1 MEIKIIDIAEVI
13 KINRQILKEYFFIA
27 IGSFFVALGV
37 YYFMVPENLATGGV
51 SGLSIVLNNY
61 ISIPI
66 SFINFFLN
74 FILFILGFIFLG
86 KEFGGK
92 TVFSVIFISL
102 FMYLMETFFPV
113 SEPVTDEILLNL
125 ICGIVISAIGLSIV
139 FNQNASTGGT
149 DIVAKIL
156 NKYFNMDIG
165 KGLMTADVIVVAL
178 AFLTYG
184 VQTGIVGAFGW
195 FLNGVVVNYF
205 LDGFSVKNEVVIIS
219 DKHDEIKKYIFDKLD
234 RGVTLYK
241 AEGGYT
247 NEEKDIIVTILD
259 RKEYYILKK
268 QLKIIDPTVFVTV
281 RTVQEVY
288 GFGFSKF

>member
-1 MEIKIIDIAEVI
+1 
-13 KINRQILKEYFFIA
+13 
-27 IGSFFVALGV
+27 
-37 YYFMVPENLATGGV
+37 MVPENLATGGI

-61 ISIPI
+61 IDIPI
-66 SFINFFLN
+66 SIINFSLN
-74 FILFILGFIFLG
+74 IILFTIGFIFLG

-92 TVFSVIFISL
+92 TIFSVIFLSL
-102 FMYLMETFFPV
+102 FMYVMETFFPV
-113 SEPVTDEILLNL
+113 TKPVTDEILLNL

-149 DIVAKIL
+149 DIIAKIL
-156 NKYFNMDIG
+156 NKYFNMDLG
-165 KGLMTADVIVVAL
+165 KALMAADVIVVAF
-178 AFLTYG
+178 AFFTYG

-195 FLNGVVVNYF
+195 FLNGIVVNYF

-219 DKHDEIKKYIFDKLD
+219 AKHDEIKQYIFDRLD

-247 NEEKDIIVTILD
+247 NDEKDIVVTVLD

-268 QLKIIDPTVFVTV
+268 QLKIIDPDVFVMV

>member
-1 MEIKIIDIAEVI
+1 MI
-13 KINRQILKEYFFIA
+13 KINKQILKEYFFIA
-27 IGSFFVALGV
+27 IGSFLVAFGI

-92 TVFSVIFISL
+92 TIFSVIFLSL

-113 SEPVTDEILLNL
+113 SAPITDEILLNL
-125 ICGIVISAIGLSIV
+125 MCGIVIMAIGLSIV

-149 DIVAKIL
+149 DIIAKIL

-165 KGLMTADVIVVAL
+165 KGLMAADVIVVAL
-178 AFLTYG
+178 AFFTYG
-184 VQTGIVGAFGW
+184 IQTGIVGAFGW

-219 DKHDEIKKYIFDKLD
+219 KKHNEIKKYIFERLD

-259 RKEYYILKK
+259 RREYYILKK
-268 QLKIIDPTVFVTV
+268 QLKTIDPNVFVTV

>member
-1 MEIKIIDIAEVI
+1 MIT
-13 KINRQILKEYFFIA
+13 INRQIIKEYFFIA
-27 IGSFFVALGV
+27 IGSFLVSLGI

-51 SGLSIVLNNY
+51 SGLSIVLSNY

-66 SFINFFLN
+66 SFINLTIN

-92 TVFSVIFISL
+92 TIFSTISISIC
-102 FMYLMETFFPV
+102 MYLMETFFPV
-113 SEPVTDEILLNL
+113 SAPVTDEILLNL
-125 ICGIVISAIGLSIV
+125 MCGIVIMAIGLSIV

-165 KGLMTADVIVVAL
+165 KGLMAADVIVVAL
-178 AFLTYG
+178 AFFTYG
-184 VQTGIVGAFGW
+184 IQTGIVGAFGW

-219 DKHDEIKKYIFDKLD
+219 EKHDEIKKYIFERLD
-234 RGVTLYK
+234 RGVTVYK

-247 NEEKDIIVTILD
+247 NDEKDIIVTILD

-268 QLKIIDPTVFVTV
+268 QLKILDPMVFVTV
-281 RTVQEVY
+281 RNVQEVY
-288 GFGFSKF
+288 GYGFSKF

>member
-1 MEIKIIDIAEVI
+1 MI

-92 TVFSVIFISL
+92 TIFSVIFLSL
-102 FMYLMETFFPV
+102 FMYMMETFFPV
-113 SEPVTDEILLNL
+113 SAPVTDEILLNL

-165 KGLMTADVIVVAL
+165 KGLMTADVIVVVA
-178 AFLTYG
+178 AFFTYG
-184 VQTGIVGAFGW
+184 IQTGIVGAFGW

-219 DKHDEIKKYIFDKLD
+219 ENPDEIKKYIFDKLD

-247 NEEKDIIVTILD
+247 NEEKNIIVTILD

-268 QLKIIDPTVFVTV
+268 QLKIIDPKVFVTV

>member
-1 MEIKIIDIAEVI
+1 VEIKVIYIVEVI

-61 ISIPI
+61 INIPI

-74 FILFILGFIFLG
+74 FMLFILGFIFLG

-92 TVFSVIFISL
+92 TIFSVIFLSL

-113 SEPVTDEILLNL
+113 SSPVTDEILLNL

-178 AFLTYG
+178 AFFTYG

-219 DKHDEIKKYIFDKLD
+219 DKPDEIKKYIFDKLD

-259 RKEYYILKK
+259 RKQYYILKK
-268 QLKIIDPTVFVTV
+268 QLKIIDPKVFVTV

>member
-1 MEIKIIDIAEVI
+1 MI
-13 KINRQILKEYFFIA
+13 KINKQLIKEYLFIA
-27 IGSFFVALGV
+27 IGSFFVSVGV

-51 SGLSIVLNNY
+51 SGLSIVLSNY

-66 SFINFFLN
+66 SIINFSLN
-74 FILFILGFIFLG
+74 IILFIMGFIFLG

-92 TVFSVIFISL
+92 TIFSVIFLSL
-102 FMYLMETFFPV
+102 FMYLMEAFFPV
-113 SEPVTDEILLNL
+113 SAPVTDEILLNL
-125 ICGIVISAIGLSIV
+125 ICGIVLSAIGLSIV

-165 KGLMTADVIVVAL
+165 KGLMAADVIVVAL
-178 AFLTYG
+178 AFFTYG
-184 VQTGIVGAFGW
+184 LQTGIVGAFGW

-219 DKHDEIKKYIFDKLD
+219 HKHDEIKKYIFDKLD
-234 RGVTLYK
+234 RGVTMYK

-259 RKEYYILKK
+259 RKEYYILKR
-268 QLKIIDPTVFVTV
+268 QLKIIDPDVFVTV

>member
-1 MEIKIIDIAEVI
+1 MI
-13 KINRQILKEYFFIA
+13 KINNQLIKEYLFIA
-27 IGSFFVALGV
+27 IGSFFVSVGV

-51 SGLSIVLNNY
+51 SGLSIVLSNY

-66 SFINFFLN
+66 SIINFSLN
-74 FILFILGFIFLG
+74 IILFIMGFIFLG

-92 TVFSVIFISL
+92 TIFSVIFLSL
-102 FMYLMETFFPV
+102 FMYLMEAFFPV
-113 SEPVTDEILLNL
+113 SAPVTDEILLNL
-125 ICGIVISAIGLSIV
+125 ICGIVLSAIGLSIV

-165 KGLMTADVIVVAL
+165 KGLMAADVIVVAL
-178 AFLTYG
+178 AFFTYG
-184 VQTGIVGAFGW
+184 LQTGIVGAFGW

-219 DKHDEIKKYIFDKLD
+219 HKHDEIKKYIFDKLD
-234 RGVTLYK
+234 RGVTMYK

-259 RKEYYILKK
+259 RKEYYILKR
-268 QLKIIDPTVFVTV
+268 QLKIIDPDVFVTV

>member
-1 MEIKIIDIAEVI
+1 
-13 KINRQILKEYFFIA
+13 
-27 IGSFFVALGV
+27 
-37 YYFMVPENLATGGV
+37 MVPENLATGGI

-61 ISIPI
+61 LNIPVSI
-66 SFINFFLN
+66 INFSLN
-74 FILFILGFIFLG
+74 LILFIIGIIFLG

-92 TVFSVIFISL
+92 TLFSAIVLSL

-113 SEPVTDEILLNL
+113 TKPVTDEVLLNL

-149 DIVAKIL
+149 DIIAKIL
-156 NKYFNMDIG
+156 NKYLNMDIG
-165 KGLMTADVIVVAL
+165 KGLMTADVVVVAS
-178 AFLTYG
+178 AFLTFG
-184 VQTGIVGAFGW
+184 IQTGIVGAFGW

-205 LDGFSVKNEVVIIS
+205 LDGFSVKNEIVIIS
-219 DKHDEIKKYIFDKLD
+219 KKHEEIKQYIFYKLD

-268 QLKIIDPTVFVTV
+268 QLKIIDPDVFVIV
-281 RTVQEVY
+281 RNVQEVY

>member
-1 MEIKIIDIAEVI
+1 MIKYLKANEVV
-13 KINRQILKEYFFIA
+13 KINKQTIKEYIFIA
-27 IGSFFVALGV
+27 IGSFFVAVGV

-61 ISIPI
+61 INIPI
-66 SFINFFLN
+66 SIINFSLN
-74 FILFILGFIFLG
+74 IVLFTIGFIILG

-92 TVFSVIFISL
+92 TIFSVIFLSL
-102 FMYLMETFFPV
+102 FMYVMETFFPV
-113 SEPVTDEILLNL
+113 TKPVTDEILLNL

-149 DIVAKIL
+149 DIIAKIL
-156 NKYFNMDIG
+156 NKYFNMDLG
-165 KGLMTADVIVVAL
+165 KGLMAADVIVVAF
-178 AFLTYG
+178 AFFTYG

-195 FLNGVVVNYF
+195 FLNGIVVNYF

-219 DKHDEIKKYIFDKLD
+219 EKYDEIKQYIFDRLD

-247 NEEKDIIVTILD
+247 NEEKDIVVTVLD

-268 QLKIIDPTVFVTV
+268 QLKIIDPNVFVMV

>member
-1 MEIKIIDIAEVI
+1 MIKIS
-13 KINRQILKEYFFIA
+13 KQTLKEYLFIA
-27 IGSFFVALGV
+27 VGSFFVSVGV

-51 SGLSIVLNNY
+51 SGLSIVLSNY
-61 ISIPI
+61 LNIPI
-66 SFINFFLN
+66 SIINFSLN
-74 FILFILGFIFLG
+74 LILFIIGFIFLG

-92 TVFSVIFISL
+92 TIFSVIFISF
-102 FMYLMETFFPV
+102 FMYLMEAFFPV
-113 SEPVTDEILLNL
+113 SAPVTDEILLNL
-125 ICGIVISAIGLSIV
+125 ICGIVLSAIGLSIV
-139 FNQNASTGGT
+139 FNHNASTGGT
-149 DIVAKIL
+149 DIIAKIL
-156 NKYFNMDIG
+156 NKYFNMDMG
-165 KGLMTADVIVVAL
+165 KGLMAADVIVVAF

-195 FLNGVVVNYF
+195 FLNGVVLNYF

-219 DKHDEIKKYIFDKLD
+219 KKHDEIKKYIFDKLD

-247 NEEKDIIVTILD
+247 NEEKDIVVTILD

-268 QLKIIDPTVFVTV
+268 QLKIIDPDVFVTV

>member
-1 MEIKIIDIAEVI
+1 MNK
-13 KINRQILKEYFFIA
+13 QILKEYFFIA
-27 IGSFFVALGV
+27 IGSFLVAFGI

-92 TVFSVIFISL
+92 TIFSVIFLSL

-113 SEPVTDEILLNL
+113 SAPITDEILLNL
-125 ICGIVISAIGLSIV
+125 MCGIVIMAIGLSIV

-149 DIVAKIL
+149 DIIAKIL

-165 KGLMTADVIVVAL
+165 KGLMAADVIVVAL
-178 AFLTYG
+178 AFFTYG
-184 VQTGIVGAFGW
+184 IQTGIVGAFGW

-219 DKHDEIKKYIFDKLD
+219 KKHNEIKKYIFERLD

-259 RKEYYILKK
+259 RREYYILKK
-268 QLKIIDPTVFVTV
+268 QLKTIDPNVFVTV

>member
-1 MEIKIIDIAEVI
+1 MI
-13 KINRQILKEYFFIA
+13 KINKQLIKEYLFIA
-27 IGSFFVALGV
+27 IGSFFVSVGV

-51 SGLSIVLNNY
+51 SGLSIVLSNY

-66 SFINFFLN
+66 SIINFSLN
-74 FILFILGFIFLG
+74 IILFIMGFIFLG

-92 TVFSVIFISL
+92 TIFSVIFLSL
-102 FMYLMETFFPV
+102 FMYLMEAFFPV
-113 SEPVTDEILLNL
+113 SAPVTDEILLNL
-125 ICGIVISAIGLSIV
+125 ICGIVLSAIGLSIV

-165 KGLMTADVIVVAL
+165 KGLMAADVIVVAL
-178 AFLTYG
+178 AFFTYG
-184 VQTGIVGAFGW
+184 LQTGIVGAFGW

-219 DKHDEIKKYIFDKLD
+219 HKHDEIKKYIFDKLD
-234 RGVTLYK
+234 RGVAMYK

-259 RKEYYILKK
+259 RKEYYILKR
-268 QLKIIDPTVFVTV
+268 QLKIIDPDVFVTV

>member
-1 MEIKIIDIAEVI
+1 MI
-13 KINRQILKEYFFIA
+13 KINRQTLKEYFFIA

-92 TVFSVIFISL
+92 TIFSVIFLSL
-102 FMYLMETFFPV
+102 FMYMMETFFPV
-113 SEPVTDEILLNL
+113 SAPVTNEILLNL

-165 KGLMTADVIVVAL
+165 KGLMTADVIVVVS
-178 AFLTYG
+178 AFFTYG
-184 VQTGIVGAFGW
+184 IQTGIVGAFGW

-219 DKHDEIKKYIFDKLD
+219 ENPDEIKKYIFDKLD

-247 NEEKDIIVTILD
+247 NEEKNIIVTILD

-268 QLKIIDPTVFVTV
+268 QLKIIDPKVFVTV

>member
-1 MEIKIIDIAEVI
+1 MI
-13 KINRQILKEYFFIA
+13 KINKQILKEYFFIA
-27 IGSFFVALGV
+27 IGSFLVSLGI

-51 SGLSIVLNNY
+51 SGLSIVLSNY

-66 SFINFFLN
+66 SFINLTIN

-92 TVFSVIFISL
+92 TIFSTISISIC
-102 FMYLMETFFPV
+102 MYLMETFFPV
-113 SEPVTDEILLNL
+113 SAPVTDEILLNL
-125 ICGIVISAIGLSIV
+125 MCGIVIMAIGLSIV

-165 KGLMTADVIVVAL
+165 KGLMAADVIVVAL
-178 AFLTYG
+178 AFFTYG
-184 VQTGIVGAFGW
+184 IQTGIVGAFGW

-219 DKHDEIKKYIFDKLD
+219 EKHYEIKKYIFDKLD
-234 RGVTLYK
+234 RGVTVYK

-268 QLKIIDPTVFVTV
+268 QLKMLDPKVFVTV
-281 RTVQEVY
+281 RNVQEVY
-288 GFGFSKF
+288 GSGFSKF